1 MVDDELES
9 LREKRKRELL
19 AQQLKKDLAQ
29 KKQEE
34 NVKKQQDRMIRSSV
48 IVNEVLEP
56 DAQIYMQWLT
66 QNNPPVAQT
75 IKDTI
80 IMLMYKNELR
90 KKISKVDLMR
100 IERELTGKES
110 KIMVKRRGKE
120 KTTLNEEIKKEN
132 NNQ

>member
-29 KKQEE
+29 KHQEE
-34 NVKKQQDRMIRSSV
+34 ATKKQKERMIRSSV

-56 DAQIYMQWLT
+56 DAQIYMQLLS

-80 IMLMYKNELR
+80 IMLMYRNELR
-90 KKISKVDLMR
+90 KKISKIDLMR

-120 KTTLNEEIKKEN
+120 KTSLNEEIKKEN
-132 NNQ
+132 NNH

>member
-29 KKQEE
+29 KQQEKASQKE
-34 NVKKQQDRMIRSSV
+34 QERTIRSTM
-48 IVNEVLEP
+48 IIGEVLEL
-56 DAQIYMQWLT
+56 DAQVYMQWLS
-66 QNNPPVAQT
+66 QKNPPIAQT

-90 KKISKVDLMR
+90 KKISKLDLMK
-100 IERELTGKES
+100 IERELTGQES
-110 KIMVKRRGKE
+110 KIKIKRRGRDA
-120 KTTLNEEIKKEN
+120 TDLNSEMKKES
-132 NNQ
+132 